1 MNQLTLFQIKQEE
14 LAILKK
20 VKIFF
25 SLYNIQYTITA
36 GSLLGAVRHGGFIPW
51 DDDIDLMIERNEYLR
66 LIKVLKEDPINNY
79 FSTIDAIGFE
89 MGNAKIPYLKFIN
102 REIETNSKD
111 IDSQFLWI
119 DVFPA
124 DAIPDHNRI
133 LYYRIVKMYY
143 SMFWYKMAQENSQIR
158 SIISKKKERSLTKL
172 YHRFLQLLV
181 TPLSS
186 SFVTDRFISYSSKYH
201 NENTSC
207 LSNNVWGVFDKE
219 EFRREI
225 MNDFTTIR
233 FEDIEVSCMK
243 YYHEWLTI
251 RYGDYMKL
259 PPEEER
265 VSHGIK
271 AHYVDE

>member
-1 MNQLTLFQIKQEE
+1 M
-14 LAILKK
+14 
-20 VKIFF
+20 
-25 SLYNIQYTITA
+25 
-36 GSLLGAVRHGGFIPW
+36 
-51 DDDIDLMIERNEYLR
+51 
-66 LIKVLKEDPINNY
+66 
-79 FSTIDAIGFE
+79 
-89 MGNAKIPYLKFIN
+89 
-102 REIETNSKD
+102 
-111 IDSQFLWI
+111 
-119 DVFPA
+119 
-124 DAIPDHNRI
+124 
-133 LYYRIVKMYY
+133 
-143 SMFWYKMAQENSQIR
+143 
-158 SIISKKKERSLTKL
+158 TKL